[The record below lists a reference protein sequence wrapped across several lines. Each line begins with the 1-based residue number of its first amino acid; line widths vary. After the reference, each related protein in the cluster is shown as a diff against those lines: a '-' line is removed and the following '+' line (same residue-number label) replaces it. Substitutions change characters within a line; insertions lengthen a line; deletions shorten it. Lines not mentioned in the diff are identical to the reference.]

1 MVRVNNLAETESHES
16 AIKGNENQS
25 KQSEKF
31 GNIAVDSW
39 KEMEQNYKDS
49 ASKNGKN
56 NTDKNSFDNDGGSKN
71 SDGKESVSKDGGIKD
86 GGIKD
91 GGLKDGG
98 LKDGGTKNDKF
109 SLTFDDPYKSSKNE
123 KNDNTSGI
131 QEKKMMGD
139 EDMIIQ
145 KKKEAALDD
154 ANIIQ
159 KKKELAESGKPGATV
174 EGKLEFSPDKP
185 KIPADGGL
193 KENESKSNESKDNKY
208 TGKKPL
214 DGGLKDL
221 SFDHEFY
228 LQKL

>member
-1 MVRVNNLAETESHES
+1 MVRVNNIVESHES

-49 ASKNGKN
+49 ASKNGKA
-56 NTDKNSFDNDGGSKN
+56 NTEKNSFDNDGGSKN
-71 SDGKESVSKDGGIKD
+71 SGG
-86 GGIKD
+86 KD
-91 GGLKDGG
+91 GGLKDGS
-98 LKDGGTKNDKF
+98 TKNDKF
-109 SLTFDDPYKSSKNE
+109 SLTFDDPYKSGKNE
-123 KNDNTSGI
+123 KNDNTSGM

-139 EDMIIQ
+139 DDITIQ

-159 KKKELAESGKPGATV
+159 KKKELAASGKPGATV
-174 EGKLEFSPDKP
+174 EGQLEFSPDKP
-185 KIPADGGL
+185 KVPADGGL
-193 KENESKSNESKDNKY
+193 KALTFDN
-208 TGKKPL
+208 
-214 DGGLKDL
+214 D
-221 SFDHEFY
+221 FY

>member
-1 MVRVNNLAETESHES
+1 MVRVNNLVESHDNT
-16 AIKGNENQS
+16 AVKGNENQS
-25 KQSEKF
+25 KSEKF

-49 ASKNGKN
+49 ASKNSKN
-56 NTDKNSFDNDGGSKN
+56 NSDKNSFDNDGGSKN
-71 SDGKESVSKDGGIKD
+71 FGGKDGSI
-86 GGIKD
+86 
-91 GGLKDGG
+91 KDGG

-123 KNDNTSGI
+123 KNDNSSGI
-131 QEKKMMGD
+131 QEKKMMSD

-159 KKKELAESGKPGATV
+159 KKKELADSGKPGATV

-185 KIPADGGL
+185 KVPADGGL
-193 KENESKSNESKDNKY
+193 KDLTFDN
-208 TGKKPL
+208 
-214 DGGLKDL
+214 D
-221 SFDHEFY
+221 FY

>member
-1 MVRVNNLAETESHES
+1 MVRVNNLVESHDNT
-16 AIKGNENQS
+16 AVKDNEHQS
-25 KQSEKF
+25 KSEKF

-49 ASKNGKN
+49 ASKNSKN
-56 NTDKNSFDNDGGSKN
+56 NSDKNSFDNDGGSKN
-71 SDGKESVSKDGGIKD
+71 FGGKDGGIKD

-91 GGLKDGG
+91 GVGKEGSIKDGG

-123 KNDNTSGI
+123 KNDNSSGM
-131 QEKKMMGD
+131 QEKKMMSD

-145 KKKEAALDD
+145 KKKEASLDD

-159 KKKELAESGKPGATV
+159 KKKELADSGKPGATV

-185 KIPADGGL
+185 KVPADGGL
-193 KENESKSNESKDNKY
+193 KDLTFDN
-208 TGKKPL
+208 
-214 DGGLKDL
+214 D
-221 SFDHEFY
+221 FY